1 MAKNGR
7 RRGPGGS
14 RAKRRE
20 TSASTAVNDTT
31 VTPTID
37 RVDDAAS
44 ISEIALRAVPTPDP
58 VASPSGVGAAPS
70 VDEHEDVEGRST
82 FEPRGDVAEFSAYV
96 PPFVDDPLGDDLDD
110 GLDERAPID
119 HADPAAD
126 PDGGRGIDAELRAVE
141 AEVDRIFQA
150 HGPPREGRRAEDSF
164 ALRSVVERIRE
175 VLPVE
180 LPGEDGGPMDA
191 VKDVLSTDYYL
202 RQWGRIGLRN
212 RSEEVDEFGLDPVYE
227 QRFRPFI
234 DFLYKHWFRVEVEG
248 IEHVPEDGRG
258 IVVANHSGVLPYDG
272 IIARAALRRE
282 HPSQRELRWLAEDF
296 VFHLPFLGA
305 FMNRIGAVRACQE
318 NAERLLRQ
326 ERCVLVFPEGIKGIG
341 KLYDERYHLQ
351 RFGRGGFI
359 KLALR
364 TRSPIV
370 PLSIIGAEESA
381 PMLYRIEYLTQAIGL
396 PFVPITPT
404 FPALG
409 PLGLVPAPTKWK
421 LVFGPPIDLEGHG
434 AEAADDAL
442 LVGRLS
448 ERVRATI
455 QKTLDDKVAARRSVW
470 TG

>member
-1 MAKNGR
+1 MTKDRRHRASSGGR
-7 RRGPGGS
+7 ARK
-14 RAKRRE
+14 RATPVKPATNADA
-20 TSASTAVNDTT
+20 TSAAPPPAIEPVT
-31 VTPTID
+31 VALEARDLGGEP
-37 RVDDAAS
+37 DD
-44 ISEIALRAVPTPDP
+44 LD
-58 VASPSGVGAAPS
+58 
-70 VDEHEDVEGRST
+70 DVEGRAT
-82 FEPRGDVAEFSAYV
+82 FEPRGDVAEISAYV
-96 PPFVDDPLGDDLDD
+96 PPFADDALGDDFAAEHGELIAFASP
-110 GLDERAPID
+110 DEP
-119 HADPAAD
+119 PTT
-126 PDGGRGIDAELRAVE
+126 GGGEGARGIDAELRAVE

-150 HGPPREGRRAEDSF
+150 RGDGRRADDAS
-164 ALRSVVERIRE
+164 ALRSVVEKIRE

-227 QRFRPFI
+227 QRFRPLV

-248 IEHVPEDGRG
+248 IENVPEDGRC

-272 IIARAALRRE
+272 IIARAAMRRA
-282 HPSQRELRWLAEDF
+282 HPAQRELRWLAEDF

-341 KLYDERYHLQ
+341 KLYDERYRLQ

-370 PLSIIGAEESA
+370 PLAIVGAEESA
-381 PMLYRIEYLTQAIGL
+381 PMLYRIEYLTEALGL

-448 ERVRATI
+448 ERVRTTI
-455 QKTLDDKVAARRSVW
+455 QKTLDGAVDARRSVW